1 MGNAPPNLAVVV
13 IGRNE
18 GQRLR
23 ACLGS
28 IDSTKTPVVYVDSG
42 STDESVALAREYG
55 ADVVELDNSRP
66 YTAARGRNAGVARLR
81 ETGRDVDYI
90 QFVDGD
96 CALAP
101 GWLVKACMYLSSQQ
115 EMAVVTGLLKEK
127 NPDASIYNR
136 LCQLE
141 WRAPAGDI
149 KTCGGIF
156 MIRREAFEQMG
167 GFREDLIAGEEPELC
182 VRLRQAG
189 WRLHRLDRHMA
200 THDAEML
207 RFSQWWKR
215 SIRSG
220 HAAAEGMALHGKPP
234 ERFRVREVHSSLF
247 WGGLVPLLFAGL
259 LFGGLAWSPLWAGAG
274 AAGAIT
280 ALQSFRIARERKK
293 WGESGSDASLY
304 ALFCMLAK
312 FPETLGIIKFVANR
326 FRKQRSFLIE
336 YK

>member
-1 MGNAPPNLAVVV
+1 MENTPPNLAVVV

-18 GQRLR
+18 GPRLH
-23 ACLGS
+23 ACLS
-28 IDSTKTPVVYVDSG
+28 AIDPESMAVVYVDSG
-42 STDESVALAREYG
+42 STDDSVALAREYG

-81 ETGRDVDYI
+81 EAGMDVDYI

-101 GWLVKACMYLSSQQ
+101 GWLVKACMYLSSQPG
-115 EMAVVTGLLKEK
+115 MAVVTGLLQEK

-141 WRAPAGDI
+141 WRAPTGDI

-156 MIRREAFEQMG
+156 MIRGEAFEQMG

-189 WRLHRLDRHMA
+189 WRLHRLDRTMA
-200 THDAEML
+200 THDAEMM

-215 SIRSG
+215 CVRSG
-220 HAAAEGMALHGKPP
+220 HGAAEGMVLHGRSP
-234 ERFRVREVHSSLF
+234 ERFRVREVRSSLV
-247 WGGLVPLLFAGL
+247 WGGLAP
-259 LFGGLAWSPLWAGAG
+259 
-274 AAGAIT
+274 
-280 ALQSFRIARERKK
+280 
-293 WGESGSDASLY
+293 
-304 ALFCMLAK
+304 
-312 FPETLGIIKFVANR
+312 
-326 FRKQRSFLIE
+326 
-336 YK
+336 

>member
-141 WRAPAGDI
+141 WRAPTGDI

-200 THDAEML
+200 THDAEMM
-207 RFSQWWKR
+207 RFSQWWTR
-215 SIRSG
+215 SVRSG

-247 WGGLVPLLFAGL
+247 WGGLVPAVFLGCGLWGFLWLPALLGA
-259 LFGGLAWSPLWAGAG
+259 LACAGATFFQG
-274 AAGAIT
+274 W
-280 ALQSFRIARERKK
+280 RIARGRRAR
-293 WGESGSDASLY
+293 GEGRGDASIY
-304 ALFCMLAK
+304 ALFCMLGK
-312 FPETLGIIKFVANR
+312 FPETLGILQYSLNR
-326 FRKQRSFLIE
+326 LRKRRSELIE